1 MVNSLSP
8 LLESKRAESRSGNV
22 IVRFGRWLNKSIR
35 YFHESRMSHVFV
47 IGLVIAEALLT
58 LTELYLELYACEHH
72 ETLENLRDALPV
84 IGGMSLAIATLFVI
98 ELSSALYVYGF
109 AYFTGKGRWL
119 RILDAVV
126 ILGSF
131 IVEIMAHGPLAE
143 AVELIVVLRFW
154 RIGKVAEESY
164 SETKEKI
171 EHLEEENH
179 ELRIRLNDLDKVSID
194 SRDDALNEKADS
206 LDTQITQVA

>member
-8 LLESKRAESRSGNV
+8 LLEKGAESRSGCSV
-22 IVRFGRWLNKSIR
+22 VRFGRWFNKSIR
-35 YFHESRMSHVFV
+35 HFHESRMSHIFV

-58 LTELYLELYACEHH
+58 LTELYLELYSCEHH
-72 ETLENLRDALPV
+72 LENLRDALPA
-84 IGGMSLAIATLFVI
+84 IAGMSLAIATLFFV
-98 ELSSALYVYGF
+98 ELLSALYVFGF

-194 SRDDALNEKADS
+194 SREDALNEKAGS
-206 LDTQITQVA
+206 LDTEITQVA